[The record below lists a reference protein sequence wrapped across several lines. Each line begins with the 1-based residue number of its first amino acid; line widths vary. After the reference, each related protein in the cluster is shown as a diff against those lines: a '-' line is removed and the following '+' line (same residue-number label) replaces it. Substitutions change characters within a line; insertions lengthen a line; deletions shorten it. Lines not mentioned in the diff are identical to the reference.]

1 MTPADTTANEYEGP
15 PTAPIPVSA
24 TDTRAT
30 WKEWAGLVLL
40 VLPMLMVASDL
51 TVLFLALPTLSADL
65 DTSASQGM
73 WITHIYTFVIGAL
86 LVTAGRVGDRIGPRR
101 LLLIG
106 GAAFG
111 VLSAV
116 AAFSVNAEMLII
128 ARGLLGVAGATLMPS
143 LFSLLRTMFIDQTQR
158 QFAVAIMFSSFSVGG
173 ALGPLMGGALLEF
186 FWWGSVFL
194 INVPFMASLLLLGL
208 WLLPERTERNTGRFD
223 LPSIVLSTVGIFALV
238 YGLQELATGQQTGEG
253 SVWVNISI
261 ATAGVLAL
269 WLFIR
274 RQRRL
279 TEPLFDMALLAD
291 RRVGPSLG
299 AVLVFTIG
307 AMGIYF
313 LVTQYLQL
321 VIGLTPL
328 QAGLATLPYVAVN
341 ILGALL
347 APALAKK
354 MRPAVVV
361 ALGLGTATVGGILV
375 AVTVGADTGLPAI
388 IAALSVIAI
397 GQGGGFA
404 LIVDLI
410 ISSAPAEKV
419 GSVSAAQEVS
429 AEMGHGLGIAAGGA
443 LGTVFYRA
451 WLETSIPSQVP
462 ETAADSALSSLHGG
476 VTTAEN
482 LGSTGPALLEV
493 VHEAIGTGLQ
503 SYAIIG
509 AVLMGLAALLIAV
522 VLVFRDRPRHHN
534 HSDHKDYHNSHHHQ
548 DPEPVHHEQD
558 ALSVQE
564 EV

>member
-1 MTPADTTANEYEGP
+1 MTPADKTANDYEGP
-15 PTAPIPVSA
+15 PTTPIPVSD

-30 WKEWAGLVLL
+30 WKEWAGLALL

-128 ARGLLGVAGATLMPS
+128 ARALLGVAGATLMPS
-143 LFSLLRTMFIDQTQR
+143 LFSLLRTMFTNETQR
-158 QFAVAIMFSSFSVGG
+158 RFAVAIMFSSFSVGG

-194 INVPFMASLLLLGL
+194 INVPFMASLLLLGP
-208 WLLPERTERNTGRFD
+208 WLLPERTERNTGGFD
-223 LPSIVLSTVGIFALV
+223 VPSIVLSIVGIFALV

-253 SVWVNISI
+253 TVWVNISI

-269 WLFIR
+269 WFFIR
-274 RQRRL
+274 RQRQL

-328 QAGLATLPYVAVN
+328 QAGLATLPFVAFN

-375 AVTVGADTGLPAI
+375 AVTAGADTGLPAI

-462 ETAADSALSSLHGG
+462 ETAADSALASLHGG

-503 SYAIIG
+503 NFAIIG
-509 AVLMGLAALLIAV
+509 AAFMGLAALLIAV
-522 VLVFRDRPRHHN
+522 VLVFRDRPRHRGQ
-534 HSDHKDYHNSHHHQ
+534 HSRDDGQETTSV
-548 DPEPVHHEQD
+548 EHEQET
-558 ALSVQE
+558 LIKQKE
-564 EV
+564 R